1 MISMMPFSKTELSL
15 TWHFF
20 LQMEAGK
27 REGAVI
33 SFLQEEININFL
45 KEEFVKK

>member
-1 MISMMPFSKTELSL
+1 
-15 TWHFF
+15 
-20 LQMEAGK
+20 MEAGE

-45 KEEFVKK
+45 KEEFVEKLK